1 MQRSRPS
8 TEGSPSTGASTRWH
22 TRLRDDVGS
31 ASLEFL
37 AAGTL
42 LLVPMVYLVVA
53 MSALQ
58 SGSLA
63 VEAAAR
69 QAASTYVEAQTSDG
83 AVQRAER
90 AVAFALSDHGIDPAT
105 ASIHFR
111 CSPRPADCLTR
122 LGIVTVTVE
131 TAVAMPLVPAGL
143 DSEAPLS
150 VPLRAS
156 AAQQVSRFAELP

>member
-1 MQRSRPS
+1 MR
-8 TEGSPSTGASTRWH
+8 RWSDL
-22 TRLRDDVGS
+22 TDRTVRDEEGS

-42 LLVPMVYLVVA
+42 LLVPMVYLIVA
-53 MSALQ
+53 LSALQ

-69 QAASTYVEAQTSDG
+69 QATRTFVEAETPD
-83 AVQRAER
+83 AAALRAER
-90 AVAFALSDHGIDPAT
+90 AVAFALADHGLDPAAT
-105 ASIHFR
+105 SIRIDCH
-111 CSPRPADCLTR
+111 PRPQACLTR

-131 TAVAMPLVPAGL
+131 AVVAMPLVPAGL
-143 DSEAPLS
+143 RVDSSLG

-156 AAQQVSRFAELP
+156 ASQQVSRFAEVP